1 MSLLPSTDDDDA
13 SDLDV
18 EPIPVR
24 RYARLPR
31 AARAEATARLRRYPP
46 ASRRPRAPAAP
57 PHPSQVRSGRM
68 LRRLWPLAGRQREA
82 QHGHGHLARRAQGGH
97 ARSGITTGREATAP
111 PPPPDRY
118 RKNTPSES
126 AGPPRASTPSAA
138 SHPEGQCMAPEPARA
153 TPSHKRPSL
162 PPFPFPPP
170 PPACNPPGDP
180 LCSGDPALAVP
191 RHAPR

>member
-13 SDLDV
+13 ADFDA

-31 AARAEATARLRRYPP
+31 AAWAEATARLCRYPH
-46 ASRRPRAPAAP
+46 ASRRPSAPPSP

-111 PPPPDRY
+111 PLPPDRC
-118 RKNTPSES
+118 RKEYSLGVG
-126 AGPPRASTPSAA
+126 GPPARKHP

-180 LCSGDPALAVP
+180 LSSGDPALAVP